1 MVFHVALTLFP
12 YTITIAPLPVSV
24 LVGTAASG
32 ATLTGS
38 GTLTICDG
46 EEVTFSTSGGARY
59 EFFDGTGL
67 SRQAS
72 STSQTFSS
80 TTLGSGDIIF
90 ARVYNAAGCFSQT
103 DSITI
108 NESAAIALNVT
119 PISTV
124 YEFCTGAPIAMQA
137 TPIPGALYEWQING
151 IQVRGPSLQ
160 STHTSGAGVPD
171 LITDG
176 DIVTVIVTTGAG
188 CTITATT
195 TFIEN
200 AISRVGTLTTAT
212 PTMCAG
218 VPASTIVGQ
227 ASVVS
232 GTTTI
237 YEWSRSTD
245 LGVTYTP
252 IGGTNSVSY
261 SPGNLASTTLFIR
274 KTTSVLNGL
283 SCSVNTLPYTITIA
297 PLPVSVLVGTAA
309 SGATLT
315 GSGTLT
321 ICDGEEVTFSTSG
334 GARYEFFDGTGLS
347 RQASSTSQTFS
358 STTLGSGDIIFAR
371 VYNAAGCFSQTDSI
385 TINESAAIALNV
397 TPISTVYEF
406 CTGAPIAMQATP
418 IPGALY
424 EWQINGIQVRGP
436 SLQSTHTSGAGVPDL
451 ITDGDIVT
459 VIVTTGAG
467 CTITATTTFIE
478 NAISR
483 VGTLTTATPTMCA
496 GVPASTI
503 VGQASVVSGTT
514 TIYEWVAFNRF
525 GCYLY
530 SYWWN
535 QFSFV

>member
-1 MVFHVALTLFP
+1 MNGLPCSVNTLP
-12 YTITIAPLPVSV
+12 YTITVAPLPVSV
-24 LVGTAASG
+24 LIGTAASG

-38 GTLTICDG
+38 GTLTVCDG

-119 PISTV
+119 PISGV

-137 TPIPGALYEWQING
+137 TAIPGATYLWQING
-151 IQVRGPSLQ
+151 LQVASSTQ
-160 STHTSGAGVPD
+160 STYTSGAAVPH

-188 CTITATT
+188 CTIQATT

-200 AISRVGTLTTAT
+200 AITAGTLSPAPPTTI
-212 PTMCAG
+212 CAG
-218 VPASTIVGQ
+218 PAPTIVGT
-227 ASVVS
+227 AAVGTGSV
-232 GTTTI
+232 TYRWFI
-237 YEWSRSTD
+237 STD
-245 LGVTYTP
+245 LGGTYNA
-252 IGGTNSVSY
+252 IGATNSVSY
-261 SPGNLASTTLFIR
+261 TPGTVTSTTLFYR
-274 KTTSVLNGL
+274 EDTSELNGL
-283 SCSVNTLPYTITIA
+283 PCSVNTLPYTITVA
-297 PLPVSVLVGTAA
+297 PLPVSVLIGTAA

-321 ICDGEEVTFSTSG
+321 VCDGEEVTFSTSG

-397 TPISTVYEF
+397 TPISGVYEF
-406 CTGAPIAMQATP
+406 CTGAPIAMQATA
-418 IPGALY
+418 IPGATYL
-424 EWQINGIQVRGP
+424 WQINGLQVSIFNTINLYLRSCCSTPYYRWRYCYCNSNYRCRLYHP
-436 SLQSTHTSGAGVPDL
+436 SNYYIHRKRYQ
-451 ITDGDIVT
+451 
-459 VIVTTGAG
+459 
-467 CTITATTTFIE
+467 
-478 NAISR
+478 
-483 VGTLTTATPTMCA
+483 
-496 GVPASTI
+496 
-503 VGQASVVSGTT
+503 
-514 TIYEWVAFNRF
+514 
-525 GCYLY
+525 
-530 SYWWN
+530 
-535 QFSFV
+535 